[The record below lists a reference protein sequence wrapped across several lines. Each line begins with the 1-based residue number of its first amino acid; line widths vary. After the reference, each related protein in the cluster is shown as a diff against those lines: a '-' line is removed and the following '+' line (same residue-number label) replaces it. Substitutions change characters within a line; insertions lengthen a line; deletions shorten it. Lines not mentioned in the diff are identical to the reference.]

1 MAIIKKLITLHIH
14 GNQVQ
19 MRVVVYMTVKLLYY
33 VKLAWTIAYMCSECI
48 LQVEET
54 PPTVRPGKH
63 RVAHSLK
70 RSGRVRGSGH
80 EVGDCHLIEQ
90 ERAVLVVF

>member
-1 MAIIKKLITLHIH
+1 
-14 GNQVQ
+14 
-19 MRVVVYMTVKLLYY
+19 
-33 VKLAWTIAYMCSECI
+33 MCSECI